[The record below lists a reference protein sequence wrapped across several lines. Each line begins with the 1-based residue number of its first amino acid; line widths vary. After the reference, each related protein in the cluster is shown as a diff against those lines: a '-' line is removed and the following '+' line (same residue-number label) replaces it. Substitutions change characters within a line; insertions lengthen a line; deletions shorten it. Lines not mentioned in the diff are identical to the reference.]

1 MKQYFIDATFYVTKN
16 SAHKQ
21 AQKIAMNYNHCL
33 IDEKRLED
41 LIDSFS
47 RKVDAINKANKHCK
61 DIKPEHR
68 KFELPGQESQLIT
81 IEGNF
86 SLSITLVKRFELSK
100 ASGRDPIY
108 DLMGDMK
115 AH

>member
-16 SAHKQ
+16 STHEQ

-33 IDEKRLED
+33 IDEKRLVD
-41 LIDSFS
+41 LIESFS
-47 RKVDAINKANKHCK
+47 RKADAINKANKRCK
-61 DIKPEHR
+61 DIKLEYR
-68 KFELPGQESQLIT
+68 KFELPGHESQLIT

-86 SLSITLVKRFELSK
+86 SLSITPVERFELSK
-100 ASGRDPIY
+100 PSGRDPIY

>member
-1 MKQYFIDATFYVTKN
+1 MNQYFIDATFYVTKN
-16 SAHKQ
+16 SAHEQ

-41 LIDSFS
+41 LIESFS
-47 RKVDAINKANKHCK
+47 RKVDAINKANNRCK
-61 DIKPEHR
+61 DIKLEYR
-68 KFELPGQESQLIT
+68 KFELPGNESQLIT

-86 SLSITLVKRFELSK
+86 SMSITPVKRFELSK
-100 ASGRDPIY
+100 STGRDPIL

>member
-1 MKQYFIDATFYVTKN
+1 MNQYFIDATFYVTKN
-16 SAHKQ
+16 SAHQQ

-33 IDEKRLED
+33 IDEKRLEN
-41 LIDSFS
+41 LIESFS
-47 RKVDAINKANKHCK
+47 LKVDAINKANKRCK
-61 DIKPEHR
+61 DIKLEHW
-68 KFELPGQESQLIT
+68 KFELPGHESQHIS

-100 ASGRDPIY
+100 STGRDPIY

>member
-1 MKQYFIDATFYVTKN
+1 MKQYFIDGTFYTTKN

-21 AQKIAMNYNHCL
+21 AQKIARNYNHCL

-41 LIDSFS
+41 LIESFT
-47 RKVDAINKANKHCK
+47 RKVYEINRTNKRCK
-61 DIKPEHR
+61 NIELVHR
-68 KFELPGQESQLIT
+68 KFELLEHESQHLT
-81 IEGNF
+81 IDGNF
-86 SLSITLVKRFELSK
+86 SLDITPVKRVEFAK
-100 ASGRDPIY
+100 PTGRDPIY

>member
-47 RKVDAINKANKHCK
+47 RKVDANNKANTRC
-61 DIKPEHR
+61 

>member
-1 MKQYFIDATFYVTKN
+1 MNQYFIDATFYVTKN
-16 SAHKQ
+16 SAHQQ

-41 LIDSFS
+41 LIESFS
-47 RKVDAINKANKHCK
+47 RKVDAINKSNKRCK
-61 DIKPEHR
+61 DIKLEYR
-68 KFELPGQESQLIT
+68 KFDLSGHESQQIG

-86 SLSITLVKRFELSK
+86 YLSIKPVERFELSK
-100 ASGRDPIY
+100 TTGRDTIF